1 LLYYKGTGFAFVAA
15 ALEQGIEYTKRQL
28 VLLLRRNLSESMVS
42 RLMQD
47 DNFYFLHNRPLSASS
62 KSQYTIAQGELAVL
76 LSEDIEQF
84 ANAIG
89 DIFSTLFKP
98 VIQIGAFSV
107 VLNRLVGSYVAGIFL
122 A

>member
-1 LLYYKGTGFAFVAA
+1 M
-15 ALEQGIEYTKRQL
+15 
-28 VLLLRRNLSESMVS
+28 LLLRRNLSESMVS